1 MIYFEHEILTFG
13 TGTKKEMNAMATSLK
28 EWGAAGYEVVSVVPI
43 QIGGA
48 VVTVFLKREVFV
60 ENDSDG
66 KAA

>member
-13 TGTKKEMNAMATSLK
+13 TSTKKEINAMAASLK
-28 EWGAAGYEVVSVVPI
+28 DWGAAGYEVVSVVPI

-48 VVTVFLKREVFV
+48 VVSVFLKREVVV

>member
-13 TGTKKEMNAMATSLK
+13 TGTKKEVNAMATSLK

-48 VVTVFLKREVFV
+48 VVTVFLKRKVFI
-60 ENDSDG
+60 EDQDEG

>member
-13 TGTKKEMNAMATSLK
+13 TGTKKEINAMAASLK

-48 VVTVFLKREVFV
+48 VVTVFLKREMVA
-60 ENDSDG
+60 EDNSDG

>member
-13 TGTKKEMNAMATSLK
+13 TGTKKEMNAMAASLK

-43 QIGGA
+43 QIGGS
-48 VVTVFLKREVFV
+48 VVTVFLKREVV
-60 ENDSDG
+60 AEDNSDG

>member
-1 MIYFEHEILTFG
+1 MIYFEHEVLTFG
-13 TGTKKEMNAMATSLK
+13 TSTKKEINAMAASLK
-28 EWGAAGYEVVSVVPI
+28 DWGAAGYEVVSVVPI

-48 VVTVFLKREVFV
+48 IVTVFLKREVVV

>member
-13 TGTKKEMNAMATSLK
+13 TGTKKEINTMAASLK

-48 VVTVFLKREVFV
+48 VVTVFLKREVVV